1 MTQDSL
7 RKLVVACFALLAV
20 VGLAWELW
28 LAPLRPGAWLLSLK
42 VLPLVLALPG
52 LHAGR
57 VKTFQWWSMI
67 VMIYLTEGLVRG
79 VSDTGP
85 SVPLAWIETALAA
98 TAFLAI
104 LAFVRNERRLVQDR
118 SAQTLS

>member
-1 MTQDSL
+1 MTPTLL
-7 RKLVVACFALLAV
+7 RILVVACFAALALL
-20 VGLAWELW
+20 GLAWELW
-28 LAPLRPGAWLLSLK
+28 LAPLRPGAWLMSLK
-42 VLPLVLALPG
+42 VIPLVAALPG

-57 VKTFQWWSMI
+57 VKTFQWWSMV
-67 VMIYLTEGLVRG
+67 VMVYLTEGLVRG

-104 LAFVRNERRLVQDR
+104 LAFVRQARRT
-118 SAQTLS
+118 AAG